1 MRPKG
6 FSASFT
12 EKKCNSH
19 SWLNS
24 KSFFCWFCSPVP
36 LPVPWGTVLWT
47 IDTSFCVASLSF
59 NWITSW
65 KCVTSVCSFF
75 HFKVLCL
82 QEMFKTRFF
91 TLWENFG
98 LFFFFQYKVSL
109 TVYFQASL
117 TRPWKWIG
125 LLELYLLFTISICY
139 CSWKEGHGPLWGKWV
154 ISGSQE
160 MLLCAPSCV
169 SFVASVN
176 PLLCTNMDPMDFC
189 RLCEHVRPAAAHD
202 AHLFVLA
209 AHTVALTNHNLWR
222 VAVLRHLALADPL
235 THWEGTQNI
244 PPQRQYS
251 CICTPSCLGKLCK
264 TKTTKKKLSHCI
276 SMMA

>member
-1 MRPKG
+1 M
-6 FSASFT
+6 FT
-12 EKKCNSH
+12 RDVQNKILYFVGK
-19 SWLNS
+19 
-24 KSFFCWFCSPVP
+24 
-36 LPVPWGTVLWT
+36 LW
-47 IDTSFCVASLSF
+47 S
-59 NWITSW
+59 
-65 KCVTSVCSFF
+65 
-75 HFKVLCL
+75 
-82 QEMFKTRFF
+82 
-91 TLWENFG
+91 
-98 LFFFFQYKVSL
+98 FFFFQYKVSL

-235 THWEGTQNI
+235 THWEGTF
-244 PPQRQYS
+244 
-251 CICTPSCLGKLCK
+251 K
-264 TKTTKKKLSHCI
+264 TFLHNGSI
-276 SMMA
+276 LASARPLV